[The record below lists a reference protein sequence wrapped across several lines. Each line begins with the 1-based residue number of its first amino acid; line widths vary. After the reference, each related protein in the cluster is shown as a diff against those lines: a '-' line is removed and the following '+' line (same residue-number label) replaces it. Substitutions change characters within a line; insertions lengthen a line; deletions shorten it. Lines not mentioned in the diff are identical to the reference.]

1 LFDQHVCLLAFGHF
15 TVSLHAQRS
24 IFTHGPKQLPSTL
37 AASPSAHCGGIR
49 RQRTLPVSQSE
60 SGPTSPPGTSTSL
73 GVPASAAGTSLGVPA
88 SAVATGVAGSPD
100 VGGVAVGASCAP
112 PLLPLEQPDAIASA
126 STSAMD
132 IPSKTLRMLIAA
144 SYHHLPPHGPYLSR
158 GDFPAPSD
166 LGKAK
171 VIHPTARCS
180 RAAATRGDEEEPHL
194 ASLVDDE
201 GIRLAMQRGVY
212 FGMDIYNSDYTQAE
226 GKKNGVLEGNRQK
239 DREIAL
245 IQRRNYKKASRPE

>member
-1 LFDQHVCLLAFGHF
+1 MCLLAFGHF

-49 RQRTLPVSQSE
+49 RQRTLLVSQSE

-144 SYHHLPPHGPYLSR
+144 SYHHLPPHGP
-158 GDFPAPSD
+158 
-166 LGKAK
+166 
-171 VIHPTARCS
+171 

-201 GIRLAMQRGVY
+201 GIHLAMQRGVY